1 VPSPRDH
8 PLPPLAPPGSDRD
21 LFRLL
26 VESVQ
31 EYAIFVLDPAGRVAS
46 WNRGAERIKGYA
58 APEIIGRHF
67 SIFYPPE
74 DVKAGKPAREIET
87 ATATGSFQEE
97 GWRVRKDGSRFLAS
111 VVLTALRSD
120 DGRLA
125 GFAKITRDMTE
136 RRRADE
142 SRRSLLLAR
151 EALQTRDAFLA
162 VASHEL
168 RTPLTS
174 LQLVIQ
180 ALARHTTPGVPVTP
194 QMAERVSQADR
205 LLSRLSGLVS
215 GMLDVAAVAGG
226 ELSLAR
232 STFDLAGLVV
242 EVTGAFDPEAK
253 RRGGRIDLDTREEVV
268 GSWDR
273 GRLAQAIAA
282 VVGNAVKYA
291 GGAPISVSVS
301 AIGDRAEV
309 AVEDHGPGIP
319 DEDQARVFERF
330 EKAVPVQN
338 YGGFGVGLWMARQ
351 IVAAHGGDIA
361 LRSAP
366 ARGARFALLLPRDPP
381 GGAHGS

>member
-1 VPSPRDH
+1 VPSPQDH

-180 ALARHTTPGVPVTP
+180 ALARQSTPGVPLTP